1 MTQEE
6 FKDYQRKLNKQRI
19 NYLAEKPLLK
29 AKQLLEPEVKFKV
42 DVSDLALEDIPI
54 NIPEPVK
61 EPIKEQPVKSNSV
74 TLF

>member
-1 MTQEE
+1 MITEE
-6 FKDYQRKLNKQRI
+6 FQEYQRQLNRIREAKLK
-19 NYLAEKPLLK
+19 EEPLPK

-61 EPIKEQPVKSNSV
+61 EPIKEQPIKSNSV

>member
-1 MTQEE
+1 MITEE
-6 FKDYQRKLNKQRI
+6 FQEYQRQLNRIREAKLKEGKLPTKR
-19 NYLAEKPLLK
+19 P
-29 AKQLLEPEVKFKV
+29 LLEPEVKFKV

>member
-6 FKDYQRKLNKQRI
+6 FKAYQRSLNKIREAK
-19 NYLAEKPLLK
+19 LKEEPLPTK
-29 AKQLLEPEVKFKV
+29 RPLLEPEVKFKV

-61 EPIKEQPVKSNSV
+61 EPIKEQPIKSNSV